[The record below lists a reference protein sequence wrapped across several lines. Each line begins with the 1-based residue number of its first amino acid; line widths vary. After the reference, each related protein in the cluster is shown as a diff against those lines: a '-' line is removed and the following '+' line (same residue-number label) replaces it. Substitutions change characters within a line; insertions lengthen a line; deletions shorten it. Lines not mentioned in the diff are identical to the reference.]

1 MKHLLTKLRLRYV
14 LPFLIIA
21 VIGTLPA
28 ALTESKYVWQES
40 ISATLQI
47 NYTAPDSDSLSDQAS
62 TGQTTD
68 QAPTLTP
75 PEENTDDAATATT
88 TPSPAP
94 NVPNDSTSDD
104 PAINPNA
111 APSSPS
117 SGSEST
123 VPPISDASAEQ
134 TAADPAPAP
143 ETPHNNN

>member
-40 ISATLQI
+40 ISATLHI

-62 TGQTTD
+62 TEQTTD
-68 QAPTLTP
+68 QAPTLTSS
-75 PEENTDDAATATT
+75 EENTDNAATATT

-94 NVPNDSTSDD
+94 AVPNDDNTDD
-104 PAINPNA
+104 PASNPNA

-117 SGSEST
+117 SDSEST

-134 TAADPAPAP
+134 TAANPAPAP
-143 ETPHNNN
+143 ETSHNNN